1 MAIIYGRAD
10 SEKQLLDLYPK
21 QVQEIGDIDK
31 VEVEMQE
38 ELMVEAKG
46 LFAKFRKW
54 GLKRQYKKFEKNRDD
69 PFHAGAKGE
78 NQVIDKLKQLSDEYH
93 VLCGVRIGLPYFI
106 SYNGKKNLK
115 SAQIDFVV
123 VCKKGIFVIEVKNW
137 SDDYVDKQ
145 NYFSPHE
152 QAGRAGRLL
161 WHVLK
166 SWRKTPRVTSLVLS
180 IQGNIKYDPKYNPVF
195 VSSLDRINQ
204 FIQNREDSLSDNDV
218 KKFVKKIKGH
228 VTK

>member
-21 QVQEIGDIDK
+21 RVQEIGDIDK
-31 VEVEMQE
+31 VEFEIQE
-38 ELMVEAKG
+38 ELKAEAKG
-46 LFAKFRKW
+46 IFAKFQKL
-54 GLKRQYKKFEKNRDD
+54 GLKRQYKKFERNRDN

-78 NQVIDKLKQLSDEYH
+78 NKVLDKLSQLSDEYH
-93 VLCGVRIGLPYFI
+93 VLCGVRIGLSHFI